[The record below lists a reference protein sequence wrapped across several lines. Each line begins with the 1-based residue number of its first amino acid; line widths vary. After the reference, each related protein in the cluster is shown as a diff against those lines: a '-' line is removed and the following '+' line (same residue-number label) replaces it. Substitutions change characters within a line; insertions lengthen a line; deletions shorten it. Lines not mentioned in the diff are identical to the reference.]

1 MKDSSS
7 SPPQVSAASLPQGI
21 PGLYARS
28 RGFSTSL
35 APLIAMVF
43 LAGMVFGSI
52 FRPAFLQGWKAGVLL
67 MLIAM
72 GLLITWKRA
81 VLIFL
86 RHEEGARGEEQ
97 VARILESLPQG
108 WQVYHEVESAGKRMD
123 HVLVGPAQVFCI
135 ETVHWKGQVRVINGK
150 LMHGDQFYPGYDVAT
165 LKSRG
170 GQLAES
176 LGVPAGAVAP
186 MVCIVGGRY
195 GDRPGVKDG
204 LWLGEIQDLGTYLLG
219 GKAQGLSAADR
230 EKVIGALCQKV
241 EGRTR

>member
-1 MKDSSS
+1 MKSADP
-7 SPPQVSAASLPQGI
+7 SPPPVSPAALPQGI

-35 APLIAMVF
+35 APLISMVF

-52 FRPAFLQGWKAGVLL
+52 FRPAFLQGWNAGVLL
-67 MLIAM
+67 MLIAL

-97 VARILESLPQG
+97 VARVLGSLPEG
-108 WQVYHEVESAGKRMD
+108 WRVFHGVDCGDKRLD
-123 HVLVGPAQVFCI
+123 HVLVGPGKVFCI

-150 LMHGDQFYPGYDVAT
+150 LMHGDAFYPGYDLAT

-170 GQLAES
+170 GQLAGD
-176 LGVPAGAVAP
+176 LGLPTEAVAP

-195 GDRPGVKDG
+195 GDRPGEKNG

-219 GKAQGLSAADR
+219 GEAQGLPAADR
-230 EKVIGALCQKV
+230 ERILKVLSEKLDRVGL
-241 EGRTR
+241 